1 MKITVPGADR
11 SWEEQLRGLTA
22 RKQSVYHLITMHNV
36 YKATLKKEKLNL
48 QNLRAHFDVV
58 EMFLKVEVKMVDIL
72 KPTKKRTNYVLNY
85 FSNL

>member
-22 RKQSVYHLITMHNV
+22 RKQSVHHLITMHNV
-36 YKATLKKEKLNL
+36 YKSTLKKEKLNL

-72 KPTKKRTNYVLNY
+72 KPTKKRTKYVLNY